1 MLPQPVALLAPAL
14 RPALLAAHKALQPGP
29 ANTRLTRLEVLP
41 LLQALQH
48 ADEATATALSEVA
61 RIVDKEVTADSEVF
75 AIGAAVTSEIDKL
88 IVACSACQSLRS
100 STEPLGRELA
110 EAARDVL
117 VTYTHYLAELIFATA
132 DPAAAIR
139 EGEAEHIEGTHFEIT
154 LVCKTN
160 LPDSLDAL
168 AGWVAGRFNY
178 DDARSR
184 RVLKVSENPYIYGPV
199 TLNLEPA
206 PLPAPEVKPLSFWSI
221 LGIAGLLSLVFGH
234 DHGDCGDCGE

>member
-1 MLPQPVALLAPAL
+1 MLPHRVALLAPAL
-14 RPALLAAHKALQPGP
+14 RPALLAAHKALQPGA
-29 ANTRLTRLEVLP
+29 ANAALTSLEVLS
-41 LLQALQH
+41 LLPALRH
-48 ADEATATALSEVA
+48 ADDATADALHKLEHV
-61 RIVDKEVTADSEVF
+61 VDNQATTDSEVF
-75 AIGAAVTSEIDKL
+75 AIGAAITRQIEEL